1 MKSEIIGR
9 RLEMP
14 QRQVTLSESARDR
27 KPLLPEPCGIARSAR
42 GHVPVGVVLPDRY
55 PAQFAQ
61 DIFAITTGKAS
72 DKNTA
77 IALTDREAWCAI
89 SMRRAQAHGGAA
101 MPGATES
108 TYEID
113 EFLGWSSGCKRH
125 GIPPACMPL
134 PLSLFLPAI
143 RSRSICAPGCVR
155 GSRKRE

>member
-1 MKSEIIGR
+1 MKWGLSVR
-9 RLEMP
+9 RTGVP
-14 QRQVTLSESARDR
+14 RSQGTLSGSARDR
-27 KPLLPEPCGIARSAR
+27 KPLLPEPCGMARSAR

-72 DKNTA
+72 DKNTT

-89 SMRRAQAHGGAA
+89 SLRRAQAHGGAA

-113 EFLGWSSGCKRH
+113 EFLGRSSGCYRT
-125 GIPPACMPL
+125 GIPPAFMPTRN
-134 PLSLFLPAI
+134 S
-143 RSRSICAPGCVR
+143 
-155 GSRKRE
+155 K

>member
-1 MKSEIIGR
+1 M
-9 RLEMP
+9 L
-14 QRQVTLSESARDR
+14 
-27 KPLLPEPCGIARSAR
+27 CRS
-42 GHVPVGVVLPDRY
+42 DRY

-125 GIPPACMPL
+125 GIPPACRSEEHTYEFQ
-134 PLSLFLPAI
+134 SLMRNSYAVFCLKKNT
-143 RSRSICAPGCVR
+143 SIIIHTQCEYNNHR
-155 GSRKRE
+155 TH

>member
-1 MKSEIIGR
+1 MERGPGLGTIRTAWMKSEIIGR

-77 IALTDREAWCAI
+77 IALKHREAWCAL
-89 SMRRAQAHGGAA
+89 SLARDPAHGGEAVI
-101 MPGATES
+101 GATTRPYES
-108 TYEID
+108 
-113 EFLGWSSGCKRH
+113 
-125 GIPPACMPL
+125 
-134 PLSLFLPAI
+134 
-143 RSRSICAPGCVR
+143 
-155 GSRKRE
+155 